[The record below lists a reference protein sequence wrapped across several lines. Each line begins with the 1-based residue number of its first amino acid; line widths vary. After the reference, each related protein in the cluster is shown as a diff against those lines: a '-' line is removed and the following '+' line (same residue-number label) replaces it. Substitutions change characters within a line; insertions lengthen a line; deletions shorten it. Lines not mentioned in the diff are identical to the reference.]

1 MNFGLKSRFSH
12 ERSQNC
18 HFVTHLFTEESAE
31 VILHLAEGKVTTLFG
46 IFDEAGLLRQLGM
59 LLQCGLTY
67 HCAAKHL
74 MFSRVRS

>member
-1 MNFGLKSRFSH
+1 MG
-12 ERSQNC
+12 
-18 HFVTHLFTEESAE
+18 AD

-59 LLQCGLTY
+59 LLQCGLTC

-74 MFSRVRS
+74 MFSRVLS